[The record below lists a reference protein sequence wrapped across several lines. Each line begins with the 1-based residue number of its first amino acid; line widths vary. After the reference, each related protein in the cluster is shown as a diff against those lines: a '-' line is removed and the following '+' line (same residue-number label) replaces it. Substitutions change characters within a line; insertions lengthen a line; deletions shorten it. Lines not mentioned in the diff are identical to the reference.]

1 MTSIREKFKDA
12 TVIFLVVHYEFECV
26 RLTLLNILSILE
38 KRENTYLILIKLPK
52 FMISSSTL
60 TELNQT
66 KWIELIYQ

>member
-38 KRENTYLILIKLPK
+38 KRENTYLILINSVTSGD
-52 FMISSSTL
+52 IV
-60 TELNQT
+60 EYINQ
-66 KWIELIYQ
+66 